1 MQFVEAF
8 VRFWRL
14 QLFLW
19 TGFSVS
25 GQKHRFDL
33 WYTRI
38 QTSKPTSS
46 EPARF
51 VSLGCRRSAAFWA
64 ARSTMAAT
72 RFLEVQLGGI
82 APDAFDAPA
91 FYRSHLQGTR
101 TVQVARVSSTRG
113 GTKLLLSG
121 DARECTKLWHQWQ
134 AKTKLIH
141 QGSRVEVWAPSAP
154 LHTAPKGKTQKKPTA
169 SLSRTAARSSLRP
182 PRSMVEIIDSLGNDI
197 LPLQRAFDEECA
209 VDERTPTLNAR
220 SRGARAA
227 NGVEDEAQVIPLQGA
242 LRALRRAGTEVSS
255 RSAEDALKALGAE
268 DRRLA
273 LGFDDFLRLHDLA
286 RKGADSTKRPFQRSV
301 LMDGNRPRA
310 ETSREAVLGEGKIAR
325 GSLLAATLTA
335 SLNFEADDDDTSSGE
350 ADGAETKE
358 AEVIKGTVREETIGR
373 HLNNEGRAETMRT
386 TQPKPKAQR
395 LKDAFLRHDLYGDA
409 SAPGEISWSSLAP
422 ALAEAWG
429 RPGPSSQA
437 CLRAAQAIDIAPHYP
452 VDLPSFKKLSEA
464 LKGQF
469 AHETQERQREFDG
482 QLSTRVEAS
491 RAAFGTT
498 KRAPTVSVEPGVATG
513 EGAEPMMDPEI
524 RSIRRLAMKQRYG

>member
-1 MQFVEAF
+1 
-8 VRFWRL
+8 
-14 QLFLW
+14 
-19 TGFSVS
+19 
-25 GQKHRFDL
+25 
-33 WYTRI
+33 
-38 QTSKPTSS
+38 
-46 EPARF
+46 
-51 VSLGCRRSAAFWA
+51 
-64 ARSTMAAT
+64 MAAT
-72 RFLEVQLGGI
+72 RFLEVQLSVI
-82 APDAFDAPA
+82 TPDAFDAPA

-101 TVQVARVSSTRG
+101 TVQVARVASTRG

-121 DARECTKLWHQWQ
+121 DARECTKLWRQWQ
-134 AKTKLIH
+134 TKTKLIH

-182 PRSMVEIIDSLGNDI
+182 PRSMVEIIDSLGHDI

-227 NGVEDEAQVIPLQGA
+227 NGVEDEAQVLPLQGA

-255 RSAEDALKALGAE
+255 KSAEDALKALGAE

-286 RKGADSTKRPFQRSV
+286 RKGADATKRPFQRSV
-301 LMDGNRPRA
+301 LVDGNRPRA

-335 SLNFEADDDDTSSGE
+335 SLNFEADDDDASSGE
-350 ADGAETKE
+350 ADDETKE
-358 AEVIKGTVREETIGR
+358 PEIIKGTVREETIGR
-373 HLNNEGRAETMRT
+373 HMNREGPAETLRT

-429 RPGPSSQA
+429 RQGPSSQA

-452 VDLPSFKKLSEA
+452 VDLSSFKKLSEA

-469 AHETQERQREFDG
+469 AHEKQEFDG

-498 KRAPTVSVEPGVATG
+498 KRAPTVSVEPGVAKG